1 MIAQPAARRSV
12 DVRAAWRVLRDSA
25 GGPIY
30 FALVAVFLTAWV
42 LVGLRGGQFLTV
54 QNISDIL
61 IRSVALGLVAVGQ
74 TLVIL
79 GGSLDLSVAY
89 LVSVA
94 AVTASVVMQGEPS
107 RILAGVAACS
117 FLGAGVGLL
126 NGVAIAWLGINP
138 FIATLGMS
146 LILKGAI
153 YTAVNDFS
161 GAVPDQFQALAY
173 NNIGPVPIAI
183 LLLASVVLS
192 AWFLLGSTRFG
203 HHLYAV
209 GASEPT
215 ARLSGIRSQR
225 VIITAHVLCSLT
237 AVLTGLFIVSRL
249 RAGAPWVGPDGAYD
263 LESIAAVVLGGTALT
278 GGKGGVLGTL
288 AGVFILSIIDI
299 AFNDLEVDPFLKTVV
314 RGVVIIAAVAS
325 YSLQAVRR
333 RA

>member
-1 MIAQPAARRSV
+1 MIAQPDARRGF
-12 DVRAAWRVLRDSA
+12 DVRAAGRAFWDSP

-30 FALVAVFLTAWV
+30 LALVAVFLTAWL
-42 LVGLRGGQFLTV
+42 LVGRKGGQFLTL

-89 LVSVA
+89 LVSVS

-107 RILAGVAACS
+107 RILAGVAAS
-117 FLGAGVGLL
+117 VGLGAVVGLA
-126 NGVAIAWLGINP
+126 NGVAIAWLGINA

-161 GAVPDQFQALAY
+161 GAVPSAFQSLAY

-183 LLLASVVLS
+183 VLLAAVALA
-192 AWFLLGSTRFG
+192 AWFLLNHTRFG

-225 VIITAHVLCSLT
+225 VLITAHVLCSLT
-237 AVLTGLFIVSRL
+237 AVLTGLFIASRL
-249 RAGAPWVGPDGAYD
+249 RAGAPWVGTDGAYD
-263 LESIAAVVLGGTALT
+263 LESIAAVVLGGTALGGGT
-278 GGKGGVLGTL
+278 GGVPGTL
-288 AGVFILSIIDI
+288 AGVFILSIIDV

-314 RGVVIIAAVAS
+314 RGLIIIAAVAS
-325 YSLQAVRR
+325 YSLRARR